1 MTFALR
7 QNVFWSTFYFYSLQR
22 IFAEPGFNGSDNQTT
37 FFHSEREDVAS
48 KLKKTALTY
57 AKCSVLIDNSSM
69 NGTLTPH
76 AIHAK
81 TEMK

>member
-1 MTFALR
+1 MSSGPLSIFIRCSGFLQSPALM
-7 QNVFWSTFYFYSLQR
+7 VH
-22 IFAEPGFNGSDNQTT
+22 ADNQTT